1 MHQLCFSHGFS
12 SFFFKRL
19 ANRLGANGPDYL
31 TLDQLVSQ
39 QLLGSILARPSGGC
53 RRTPSLSTANFTFA
67 VQSLLTP
74 TQLLFAIQRRLDPL
88 LHTALAYSLDR

>member
-39 QLLGSILARPSGGC
+39 QLQGQLARPSGGSPQAIAIN
-53 RRTPSLSTANFTFA
+53 RASPSPS
-67 VQSLLTP
+67 SLFLTP

>member
-1 MHQLCFSHGFS
+1 MSLMV
-12 SFFFKRL
+12 
-19 ANRLGANGPDYL
+19 YL

-39 QLLGSILARPSGGC
+39 QLQGPTGTPL
-53 RRTPSLSTANFTFA
+53 RRFPAGHRYQPCFTFA

>member
-39 QLLGSILARPSGGC
+39 QLQGPTGTPL
-53 RRTPSLSTANFTFA
+53 RRFPAGHRYQPCFTFA

-88 LHTALAYSLDR
+88 LHTALGYSLDR